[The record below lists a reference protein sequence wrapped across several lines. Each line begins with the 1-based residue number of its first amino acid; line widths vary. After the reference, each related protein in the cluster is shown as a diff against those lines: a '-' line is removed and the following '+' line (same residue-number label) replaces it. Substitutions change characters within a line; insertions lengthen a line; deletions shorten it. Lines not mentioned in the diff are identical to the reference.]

1 MPQSSRTLR
10 ALRASFALAALLII
24 ASSTTLFVNTAEAQT
39 APSAPQTFTAA
50 ASCTA
55 GDVDLT
61 WTAPATGTASK
72 YQTRHKASSASWPAD
87 GGWTDVAPATATS
100 ATVTTAADGTTW
112 DIEVRAVDTS
122 SATPVNGTAA
132 STTASASRVSC
143 PVALQALGGSAI
155 NSVQVTWDTPN
166 SAGLTR
172 TRFEYRYKLASAG
185 SYPTTGAG
193 SWATVSG
200 GATATS
206 VDITSLPS
214 QNHDFQVRT
223 VADDSGTDVY
233 SIVQSSSQTPSV
245 LNPVTSLTAEPGAQ
259 PGSIEI
265 TWTNPTTLNGDK
277 TIVWRA
283 GYDMTWRTNHGG
295 EFVDG
300 SSRRGTLSF
309 SGEGQRSQA
318 SIVVDPG
325 REYIIAIFSTGIS
338 GSSGYV
344 SATVTARPVPT
355 PANPQLIPSTTTYG
369 EATVTWDYPVPASIT
384 LDAFQYQTRT
394 QGEITWPTMW
404 TDATAPAVDPTV
416 PGTTWTS
423 SVITGGVSD
432 AVDVRIRSA
441 IAVARLFEGASSTHY
456 SYATVSGNLGG
467 PAPPDDLAVE
477 PGSETAE
484 IDITWSHP
492 TNSPPTPAVASG
504 YRLRFKATT
513 DDNYG
518 SWITTSAT
526 STSHTAL
533 TDLANIEYQVQAQLI
548 VDLDGDLTATPNDI
562 AYSPSAEASGLSKAL
577 ETLPPPAGFRAT
589 MGINTATLNWN
600 EPTSDIVEGFRLRW
614 RKSADPDTEDSWSD
628 WRSIPIVNE
637 DEDDTNE
644 TQSSIVEGLDPETRY
659 TFQLQSTTE
668 GAVST
673 PVTITATTRAEI
685 IVPEVVRIDIP
696 RIKRIEPAI
705 RTLTIETKNTVRLE
719 VNVYDLQDGIANS
732 DADSGTGVMYGVT
745 PTFNWEELNAYG
757 TFRAPNDRRQVLYTA
772 PDLPGTYTITTQA
785 GPDGICVGHHD
796 VPPTYEDCTTTI
808 TVQVINPPGVD
819 ETSVE
824 PQNPAGIIPVSID
837 DSDGNTCAVFTPA
850 EGGTAQSRDNSRIT
864 VNAPPGA
871 VPNNTI
877 IAVCAQSVPAPDNTY
892 DALRSRR
899 VAFADPYA
907 QITALDSQG
916 NSLQQYSFEEPIQA
930 CVPFPQQFRS
940 RIDMVSMV
948 SLPQDDAND
957 LAVLTSA
964 AFTDP
969 TDGLR
974 LCANLSDLPATIA
987 PARFGVQPTPTPWP
1001 AESLKFITTGGA
1013 APSPNWILAA
1023 AILIALLTSAAI
1035 TLRLTSTQ
1043 SRAP

>member
-1 MPQSSRTLR
+1 MHPAFRITR
-10 ALRASFALAALLII
+10 ALRTTVAIATLAIV
-24 ASSTTLFVNTAEAQT
+24 ASSTTIFVDYARAQT

-55 GDVDLT
+55 GDVDLS

-87 GGWTDVAPATATS
+87 GGWSDVSPATATS
-100 ATVTTAADGTTW
+100 ASVTTATDGTTW

-132 STTASASRVSC
+132 STTATASRVSC
-143 PVALQALGGSAI
+143 PVALQALPGSDI
-155 NSVQVTWDTPN
+155 SSVQVTWDTPN

-172 TRFEYRYKLASAG
+172 TRFEYRYKLASA
-185 SYPTTGAG
+185 SNYPTTGAG
-193 SWATVSG
+193 AWATVSG
-200 GATATS
+200 GTSATS

-223 VADDSGTDVY
+223 VADDGGTDVY
-233 SIVQSSSQTPSV
+233 SNVESSSQTPSV
-245 LNPVTSLTAEPGAQ
+245 LNPVASLTATPGAQ
-259 PGSIEI
+259 PGDIDIS
-265 TWTNPTTLNGDK
+265 WTNPTTLNGDK
-277 TIVWRA
+277 SIVWRT

-300 SSRRGTLSF
+300 SSRRGRLSF

-318 SIVVDPG
+318 TIAVDPG
-325 REYIIAIFSTGIS
+325 REYIIAVFSTGIS

-344 SATVTARPVPT
+344 STVVTARAVPE

-369 EATVTWDYPVPASIT
+369 EATVTWEYPQPASIT
-384 LDAFQYQTRT
+384 LDAFQYQTRA
-394 QGEITWPTMW
+394 QGEITWPTIW

-423 SVITGGVSD
+423 SVISGGVSD
-432 AVDVRIRSA
+432 AVEVRIRSA
-441 IAVARLFEGASSTHY
+441 IAVSRLYEGTSSSHY

-467 PAPPDDLAVE
+467 PAPPEDLAVS

-504 YRLRFKATT
+504 YRLRFKAST
-513 DDNYG
+513 DENYG
-518 SWITTSAT
+518 NWITTDAT
-526 STSHTAL
+526 ATSHTAL
-533 TDLANIEYQVQAQLI
+533 TDLANIEYDVQVQLI

-562 AYSPSAEASGLSKAL
+562 AHSPSAEASGFSKAL
-577 ETLPPPAGFRAT
+577 ETLPPPTGFRAT
-589 MGINTATLNWN
+589 TGVNTATLNWN

-614 RKSADPDTEDSWSD
+614 RKSADPDTADSWSD
-628 WRSIPIVNE
+628 WRAIPIVNE

-644 TQSSIVEGLDPETRY
+644 TQSSIVEGLDAETRY

-705 RTLTIETKNTVRLE
+705 RTITIETKNTVRLE

-745 PTFNWEELNAYG
+745 PTFEWEELNAYG
-757 TFRAPNDRRQVLYTA
+757 TFSDPNYRRQVLYTA
-772 PDLPGTYTITTQA
+772 PDLPGNYTITTQA
-785 GPDGICVGHHD
+785 GPDGICVGHHE

-808 TVQVINPPGVD
+808 TVQVINPPGVE
-819 ETSVE
+819 ETQIE

-837 DSDGNTCAVFTPA
+837 DSDGNTCAVFTPT
-850 EGGTAQSRDNSRIT
+850 EGGTAQSQDNSRIT

-877 IAVCAQSVPAPDNTY
+877 VAVCAQSVPAPNNTY

-916 NSLQQYSFEEPIQA
+916 HSLQQYSFEEPIQA

-948 SLPQDDAND
+948 SLPQDNSND
-957 LAVLTSA
+957 LAVLTST

-974 LCANLSDLPATIA
+974 LCANLSDLPTTIA
-987 PARFGVQPTPTPWP
+987 PARFGVQPTPIPGPTLPLSTI
-1001 AESLKFITTGGA
+1001 ETGGTTPPA
-1013 APSPNWILAA
+1013 NWTLAA
-1023 AILIALLTSAAI
+1023 AILVALLTSAAI